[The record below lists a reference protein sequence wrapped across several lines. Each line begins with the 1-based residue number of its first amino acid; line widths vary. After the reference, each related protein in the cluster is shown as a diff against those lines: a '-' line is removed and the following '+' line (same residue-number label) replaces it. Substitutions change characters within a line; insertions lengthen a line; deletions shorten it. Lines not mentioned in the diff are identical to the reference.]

1 MFCITHQSPFQ
12 VNAGIMGK
20 LIKINSKL
28 INILKTLGSN
38 VQASCKGAELN
49 SFILIKA
56 RFPDKFL
63 LESKRKKKFLLE
75 QQKRFCCLLKDVM
88 LFQSNIIFPFEK

>member
-1 MFCITHQSPFQ
+1 
-12 VNAGIMGK
+12 MGK

-63 LESKRKKKFLLE
+63 LESKRKKKIPAGTTKEVLLSAE
-75 QQKRFCCLLKDVM
+75 RRDAISK
-88 LFQSNIIFPFEK
+88 

>member
-1 MFCITHQSPFQ
+1 MFCTTHQSPFQ
-12 VNAGIMGK
+12 GNANIMGK

-28 INILKTLGSN
+28 INIFKTLGSN

-56 RFPDKFL
+56 RFSDKFL
-63 LESKRKKKFLLE
+63 PESKRKKKSLFK
-75 QQKRFCCLLKDVM
+75 QQKRFCCLQKAAGHAALSK
-88 LFQSNIIFPFEK
+88 

>member
-12 VNAGIMGK
+12 VNAGKMGK

-28 INILKTLGSN
+28 INILKMLGSN
-38 VQASCKGAELN
+38 VQALCKGAELN

-63 LESKRKKKFLLE
+63 LESKRKKNSCWNN
-75 QQKRFCCLLKDVM
+75 KRGFAVC
-88 LFQSNIIFPFEK
+88 